1 MQEKIMIKKLICI
14 TLLISIALTI
24 FVACDNDKDPTPS
37 ELYTSITMLTE
48 NTELNSVE
56 ALSALEILC
65 ECGLDSAIEYI
76 YTETDS
82 SGASFYKIWHG
93 LNLLKVYI
101 EDGKVTKVY
110 KHSTQLYPRTIENDP
125 EDPPKT
131 DNGDDD
137 PPTTDQNEPQPLDI
151 QLVSLTSP
159 IKAGSTAKIE
169 IKGSPNTEYIIKV
182 IYSSGASS
190 AKGLEPKTSDANGFV
205 SWSWKVSALVK
216 AGEYSIEISDGDA
229 SYKTT
234 FTVE

>member
-1 MQEKIMIKKLICI
+1 MIKKLICI
-14 TLLISIALTI
+14 TLLVSIALTI
-24 FVACDNDKDPTPS
+24 FVACDNDKEPTPS

-48 NTELNSVE
+48 NTELDSVE
-56 ALSALEILC
+56 ALGALEILC

-82 SGASFYKIWHG
+82 NGASFYKIWHG

-110 KHSTQLYPRTIENDP
+110 KHSTQLYPAVVENDP

-131 DNGDDD
+131 DNGNNDL
-137 PPTTDQNEPQPLDI
+137 PTNDQNDPQPLDI

-169 IKGSPNTEYIIKV
+169 IKGSPNTEYTIKV
-182 IYSSGASS
+182 VYSSGASS
-190 AKGLEPKTSDANGFV
+190 AKGLEPKMSDANGSV

-216 AGEYSIEISDGDA
+216 SGEYSIEISDGDA